1 MKQGRRLLGKRS
13 TLSFVA
19 TTVAVAESCTGGWL
33 GQALTS
39 VPGASSIFLGG
50 VIAYADAVKRSLL
63 GVSKELLAKHGA
75 VSRPVAVAMAEGVRR
90 RVRSDIGI
98 AITGIAGP
106 GGGSR
111 AKPVGLVW
119 ISLATPIQTRAWRY
133 RFAGTRAEVR
143 RAAVLA
149 ALRHLL
155 TETESSPRRRRGPGN
170 S

>member
-1 MKQGRRLLGKRS
+1 MISVRGGGELKQERRQIRKQTTFS
-13 TLSFVA
+13 SVVA
-19 TTVAVAESCTGGWL
+19 TIAVAESCTGGWL

-50 VIAYADAVKRSLL
+50 IIAYADAVKRSLL
-63 GVSKELLAKHGA
+63 GVSKELLAGHGA

-90 RVRSDIGI
+90 RFRSDIGI

-133 RFAGTRAEVR
+133 RFSGSRADVR

-155 TETESSPRRRRGPGN
+155 TASGG
-170 S
+170 